1 MWSLSLSSVP
11 VWHAPEI
18 FGEETTLRIL
28 PQPPGVKDCQRIECL
43 LNLLGAKARWFAQWI
58 KKSLHLSVP
67 IRMVPQTHVPTTSCL
82 LWMTIMTVCLSLPE
96 PQVRVSIEPQVRV
109 SIEGFP
115 AWQLGPR
122 PSSPFGP
129 AVPPFPDSCIA
140 QRSWD
145 RYHCWRL
152 TSTSQ
157 PESGTSMFRCF
168 PFRFQ
173 SWWIRHAGDH
183 PRCPRHN

>member
-1 MWSLSLSSVP
+1 MDQKVASSECANP
-11 VWHAPEI
+11 NGSAN
-18 FGEETTLRIL
+18 TCSNNIL
-28 PQPPGVKDCQRIECL
+28 PTLDDYHDCVP
-43 LNLLGAKARWFAQWI
+43 
-58 KKSLHLSVP
+58 KSP
-67 IRMVPQTHVPTTSCL
+67 WATSEGID
-82 LWMTIMTVCLSLPE
+82 W
-96 PQVRVSIEPQVRV
+96 
-109 SIEGFP
+109 GFP

-145 RYHCWRL
+145 RYHCWPL

-168 PFRFQ
+168 PFRCQ

-183 PRCPRHN
+183 SRWVEKAPILGRGMYGSVSWSAPGIFNLERWLTLRVAR